1 MLYCHPKSKKYP
13 YEIPTKMGVPVLL
26 LMPITQRIMG
36 QMEAEMMIQ
45 DGHQILQMMHGL

>member
-1 MLYCHPKSKKYP
+1 
-13 YEIPTKMGVPVLL
+13 MGVPVLL

-36 QMEAEMMIQ
+36 QMEVEIMIQ